1 MPQIYESALLDNHAQ
16 QLTQRV
22 VFVGGALT
30 LPGLFLALS
39 GLVRYEMAYYGAIA
53 SGVLAA
59 IVLLVVWWMWAGQP
73 AQLEVHADQLIIR
86 RKWWRATR
94 IPFTQIT
101 AITRLP
107 LTVEMRHVRWA
118 TNVGVFGYQGVFI
131 SKLYGR
137 YQCLSTDR
145 DCLVAISRTN
155 GLLVV
160 VSPFQPAVFV
170 AAAREAISAKAP

>member
-59 IVLLVVWWMWAGQP
+59 MVLLVVWWMWAGQP
-73 AQLEVHADQLIIR
+73 AQLEVHADQLVIK
-86 RKWWRATR
+86 RKWWRALR

-137 YQCLSTDR
+137 YQCLATDR

>member
-16 QLTQRV
+16 QITQRV
-22 VFVGGALT
+22 VFVGGGLT

-39 GLVRYEMAYYGAIA
+39 GLVRYEIAYYGAVI

-59 IVLLVVWWMWAGQP
+59 LWLLFVWLMWAGQP
-73 AQLEVHADQLIIR
+73 TQLEVHADQVVIR
-86 RKWWRATR
+86 RKWWRAVR
-94 IPFTQIT
+94 IPCTQIT

-131 SKLYGR
+131 SKVYGR
-137 YQCLSTDR
+137 FQCLASER

-155 GLLVV
+155 GLLFV

-170 AAAREAISAKAP
+170 AAVRETISAKVP

>member
-1 MPQIYESALLDNHAQ
+1 MPQIYESALLDSHAQ
-16 QLTQRV
+16 QMTQRM

-30 LPGLFLALS
+30 FPGLFLALS
-39 GLVRYEMAYYGAIA
+39 GLVRYEMAYYSAIA

-59 IVLLVVWWMWAGQP
+59 VLLLVIWWMWAGQP
-73 AQLEVHADQLIIR
+73 AQLEVHADQLVIR
-86 RKWWRATR
+86 RKWWRAIR
-94 IPFTQIT
+94 VPFSQIT

-137 YQCLSTDR
+137 YQCLASDR

-155 GLLVV
+155 GLLLV

-170 AAAREAISAKAP
+170 AAAREAISAKVP

>member
-1 MPQIYESALLDNHAQ
+1 MPQIYESALLDSHAQ

-30 LPGLFLALS
+30 FPGLFLALS

-53 SGVLAA
+53 SGILAA
-59 IVLLVVWWMWAGQP
+59 ILLLVVWWMWAGQP
-73 AQLEVHADQLIIR
+73 AQLEVHADQLVIR
-86 RKWWRATR
+86 RKWWRAIR
-94 IPFTQIT
+94 VPFSQIT

-137 YQCLSTDR
+137 YQCLATDR

-155 GLLVV
+155 GLLLV

>member
-73 AQLEVHADQLIIR
+73 AQLEVHADQLVIK
-86 RKWWRATR
+86 RKWWRALR

-101 AITRLP
+101 ALTRLP

-137 YQCLSTDR
+137 YQCLATDR